1 MSIQL
6 ATKSKFSSLSSLK
19 KFLHTT
25 KKNTQQNSLDCP
37 GVDQYEFFT
46 LFSLFIAQTVTFTVL
61 AVEILNFQHIFL
73 YIHKTQVYN
82 N

>member
-25 KKNTQQNSLDCP
+25 KKKNTQQNSLDCP

-46 LFSLFIAQTVTFTVL
+46 LFSLFIAQTITFTVL
-61 AVEILNFQHIFL
+61 AVELLTRTLKSVNICTDDVI
-73 YIHKTQVYN
+73 
-82 N
+82 